1 MFKLS
6 PVGAEQADYWNQ
18 VTPTPTPT
26 PTLTLTLA
34 LTLTRALS
42 RSSATTTGSGSTT
55 SSRKAARDPAGRALG
70 PSLTFTPCTVCPSA
84 SCARS
89 QSYAVRTIEKAC
101 VIEGD
106 INKFGNEKRDEF
118 VERIT
123 PRDTRAYHPS
133 FHATR
138 ARLG

>member
-18 VTPTPTPT
+18 VTPTPTPTPT

-123 PRDTRAYHPS
+123 ARHARTTPVVSRHTR
-133 FHATR
+133 
-138 ARLG
+138 G